1 MSSIKLKHIVI
12 DEDNY
17 RALKELGRA
26 GDSFND
32 VLTSVLKKINV
43 QQTESGLTRP
53 SQSAVKVI
61 TKTTGGGQ
69 G

>member
-1 MSSIKLKHIVI
+1 MTLTKLKHIVI

-17 RALKELGRA
+17 RALKELGRT

-32 VLTSVLKKINV
+32 VLKKVLKKVNI

-53 SQSAVKVI
+53 SQSAAKVF
-61 TKTTGGGQ
+61 TKTIGGGQ
-69 G
+69 N

>member
-1 MSSIKLKHIVI
+1 MSSTKLRHIVI

-17 RALKELGRA
+17 RTLKELGRT

-32 VLTSVLKKINV
+32 VLKKVLKKINV
-43 QQTESGLTRP
+43 QQTESGLARP

-69 G
+69 S